1 MFIGIDIGTSG
12 VKTILVDENQRVIG
26 QSFAALQVSRPHPMW
41 AEQDPAIWWQAVD
54 QTMQD
59 IKTQQGPILHG
70 VKSIG
75 LSGQM
80 LGATLLDDQD
90 RILRPCILWND
101 GRSKAEG
108 DELLRRVPAMLQITG
123 NLGWPGFTAPKLI
136 WLQRHE
142 PAIFKRIAKVLMPKD
157 YIRLLM
163 TGDCATDMSDA
174 SGTHWL
180 DLGKRQWSDEMLAAT
195 DLNRSHM
202 PALFE
207 GSDVTGKLL
216 PAIAQSWGL
225 GKDVVVAGGA
235 GDNSA
240 GGIGVG
246 VIGRGDASLSLG
258 TSGVFF
264 VGNDVYAPKAAAG
277 IHGHCHCLPGM
288 WCELSVVLSAASCLS
303 WVSQAVG
310 GEIPALLRDIE
321 ADPTFSTGSLIF
333 LPYLS
338 GERTPHND
346 PNAMGVFFGLT
357 FEHKRHHLVQA
368 VLEGV
373 AFAFADGV
381 HVLQEGGVEIGDITV
396 IGGGARSLLW
406 GRILASILN
415 LPLSYRQGGDIGPA
429 HGAARLARLAYTGER
444 AIDVCTKPPIDV
456 TVPPDAALVDG
467 YRAKAVVYRQL
478 YRDLKSTFGQAVN
491 L

>member
-12 VKTILVDENQRVIG
+12 VKTILVDAAQRVLS
-26 QSFAALQVSRPHPMW
+26 QSFAPLQVSRPYPMW
-41 AEQDPAIWWQAVD
+41 AEQDPAIWWDAVD
-54 QTMQD
+54 RTMQD
-59 IKTQQGPILHG
+59 IKAQQGPILSG

-80 LGATLLDDQD
+80 LGATLLDNQD

-108 DELLRRVPAMLQITG
+108 EELQRRVPEMLQITG

-142 PAIFKRIAKVLMPKD
+142 PDVFRRIAKVLMPKD

-163 TGDCATDMSDA
+163 TGDYATDMSDA

-180 DLGKRQWSDEMLAAT
+180 DLGRRQWSDPMLAAT
-195 DLNRSHM
+195 DLQRSHM
-202 PALFE
+202 PELFE

-216 PAIAQSWGL
+216 PVIAQAWGL
-225 GKDVVVAGGA
+225 GSDVVVAGGA

-277 IHGHCHCLPGM
+277 IHGHCHCLPGI

-303 WVSQAVG
+303 WVSHAVA
-310 GEIPALLRDIE
+310 GEIPALLAEIE
-321 ADPTFSTGSLIF
+321 ADPASSTGSLIF

-357 FEHKRHHLVQA
+357 FEHKRRHLVQA

-381 HVLQEGGVEIGDITV
+381 RVLQQGGVEIGDITV

-406 GRILASILN
+406 GRILASALN

-444 AIDVCTKPPIDV
+444 AVDICTKPPIDV
-456 TVPPDAALVDG
+456 TVAPDPARVDS
-467 YRAKAVVYRQL
+467 YRAKSEIYRQL
-478 YRDLKSTFGQAVN
+478 YRDLKSSFAQAVN

>member
-1 MFIGIDIGTSG
+1 MFIGIDSGTSG
-12 VKTILVDENQRVIG
+12 IKTILVDERQQVID
-26 QSFAALQVSRPHPMW
+26 QAYAPLQVSRPHPMW

-54 QTMQD
+54 QTMRE
-59 IKTQQGPILHG
+59 IKSRSAHQLSG
-70 VKSIG
+70 VKAIG

-80 LGATLLDDQD
+80 LGPVLLDERDQV
-90 RILRPCILWND
+90 LRPCILWND
-101 GRSKAEG
+101 GRSKVEG
-108 DELLRRVPAMLQITG
+108 DELVQRVPDMLRITG
-123 NLGWPGFTAPKLI
+123 NLGWPGFAAPKLL

-142 PAIFKRIAKVLMPKD
+142 PAVFDRIKKMLLPKD

-163 TGDCATDMSDA
+163 TGDYATDMSDA
-174 SGTHWL
+174 SGTHLL
-180 DLGKRQWSDEMLAAT
+180 DLGRRQWSPEMLDAVGLDIAQ
-195 DLNRSHM
+195 M
-202 PALFE
+202 PPLFE
-207 GSDVTGKLL
+207 GTDVTGTVL
-216 PAIAQSWGL
+216 PAIARDWGL
-225 GKDVVVAGGA
+225 SDGVVVAGGA
-235 GDNSA
+235 GDNSS

-246 VIGRGDASLSLG
+246 VVGRGDAFLSLG

-277 IHGHCHCLPGM
+277 IHGHCHCVPGI

-303 WVSQAVG
+303 WVAQAVG
-310 GEIPALLRDIE
+310 GDIPALLGEIE
-321 ADPTFSTGSLIF
+321 ADGDRSTGSLIF

-357 FEHKRHHLVQA
+357 FEHKRHHLVKA

-373 AFAFADGV
+373 AFGFADGV
-381 HVLQEGGVEIGDITV
+381 NVLRDGGVEIGDITV

-429 HGAARLARLAYTGER
+429 HGSVRLARLAYTRER
-444 AIDVCTKPPIDV
+444 VADVRTKPALD
-456 TVPPDAALVDG
+456 TVIEPDPRLVDG
-467 YRAKAVVYRQL
+467 YRRKSELYGQL
-478 YRDLKSTFGQAVN
+478 YRDLKSSFAAGVN

>member
-12 VKTILVDENQRVIG
+12 VKTILVDETQRVLA
-26 QSFAALQVSRPHPMW
+26 QSFAALQVQRPHPMW

-54 QTMQD
+54 RTMQD
-59 IKTQQGPILHG
+59 IKAQAAPLLGG
-70 VKSIG
+70 VKAIG

-80 LGATLLDDQD
+80 LGATLLDAEDK
-90 RILRPCILWND
+90 ILRPCILWND

-108 DELLRRVPAMLQITG
+108 EELLRRVPAMLEIAG

-136 WLQRHE
+136 WLKHHE
-142 PAIFKRIAKVLMPKD
+142 PDIFRRVAKVLMPKD

-163 TGDCATDMSDA
+163 TGDYATDMSDA

-180 DLGKRQWSDEMLAAT
+180 DLGKRQWSDEMLTAT

-207 GSDVTGKLL
+207 GSDITGKLL
-216 PAIAQSWGL
+216 PAIATQWGL
-225 GKDVVVAGGA
+225 KPDVVVAGGA

-264 VGNDVYAPKAAAG
+264 VANDVYAPKAAAG
-277 IHGHCHCLPGM
+277 IHGHCHCLPGI

-303 WVSQAVG
+303 WVSHAVH
-310 GEIPALLRDIE
+310 GEIPALLAEIE
-321 ADPTFSTGSLIF
+321 ADPKFSTGSLIF

-373 AFAFADGV
+373 AFGFADGV
-381 HVLQEGGVEIGDITV
+381 RVLQQGGVDIGDVTV

-406 GRILASILN
+406 GRILASALN
-415 LPLSYRQGGDIGPA
+415 LPLVYRQGGDIGPA
-429 HGAARLARLAYTGER
+429 HGAARLARLAYTGESAA
-444 AIDVCTKPPIDV
+444 AICTKPPVDV
-456 TVPPDAALVDG
+456 TVMPDPALVEM
-467 YRAKAVVYRQL
+467 YRAKGEIYRQL
-478 YRDLKSTFGQAVN
+478 YRDLKGSFAQAVN